1 MVKQV
6 LSKYREALMGFL
18 KYVSPIVT
26 LQTTVKYRI
35 EMALLGT
42 IFTDKKVKRFTVK
55 RVKEEKE
62 PVKNNFNEQQQD
74 YRRFGHK

>member
-1 MVKQV
+1 
-6 LSKYREALMGFL
+6 MGFL

-42 IFTDKKVKRFTVK
+42 IFMDKKVKRFTVK

-62 PVKNNFNEQQQD
+62 PVKNNFNEQQQE
-74 YRRFGHK
+74 YRQFGNK

>member
-1 MVKQV
+1 
-6 LSKYREALMGFL
+6 MGFL

-42 IFTDKKVKRFTVK
+42 IFMDKKVKRFTVK

-62 PVKNNFNEQQQD
+62 PVKNNFNEQQQE